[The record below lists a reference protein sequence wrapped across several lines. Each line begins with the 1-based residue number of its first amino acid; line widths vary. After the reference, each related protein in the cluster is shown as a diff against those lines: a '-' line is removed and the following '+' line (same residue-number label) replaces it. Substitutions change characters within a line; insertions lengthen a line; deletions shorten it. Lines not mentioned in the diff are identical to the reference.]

1 MDIKLPRLGEGADS
15 GTVVSILVS
24 EGDAI
29 QVDQTLLELENE
41 KAVAPI
47 PSNAS
52 GTVTKV
58 HVKEGDVITVGQVL
72 VSVEEQ
78 AEDARAQGDGGAHA
92 AKGEEP
98 EPQEETP
105 ASASPEAG
113 ETEEAAAAE
122 EEPAARP
129 PRSGA
134 LPPAAPSIRKM
145 ARQLGIDLTRIKGSQ
160 RGGRIV
166 LEDVRAYIQGLQ
178 NAALRNTRESREAD
192 GAQPANVLQ
201 SLDLTKWGPSTRT
214 KMSPLR
220 RTIAQRMTESWTTIP
235 HVTQFDDADITDVME
250 LRKRHSKVYEEAGAR
265 LTVTSFAMR
274 AAVSALQKFPAFKT
288 SIDYAAHEIVTRD
301 YYHIGVAVDTEAGLI
316 APVIRDVDKKS
327 LLELS
332 KELDEL
338 AERTRQRKLSMD
350 EMQGAT
356 FTISNL
362 GSIGGSYFTPIVNS
376 PQVAVLG
383 MGRGV
388 YRPVVRNEEVV
399 PRLIL
404 PLAVSYDHRVI
415 DGADGA
421 RFLREIVRHLENFP
435 EADIAAS

>member
-1 MDIKLPRLGEGADS
+1 MDVKLPRLGEGADT
-15 GTVVSILVS
+15 GTVVSIMVS
-24 EGDAI
+24 EGDEI

-47 PSNAS
+47 PSSTS
-52 GTVTKV
+52 GKVTKV
-58 HVKEGDVITVGQVL
+58 HVKEGDVVSAGQVL
-72 VSVEEQ
+72 VSVDDGTT
-78 AEDARAQGDGGAHA
+78 AAQGAPP
-92 AKGEEP
+92 ERVTEP
-98 EPQEETP
+98 L
-105 ASASPEAG
+105 PEAAEASSPDPPVEDVG
-113 ETEEAAAAE
+113 RETATGSQGAVYQSK
-122 EEPAARP
+122 
-129 PRSGA
+129 SGA
-134 LPPAAPSIRKM
+134 PPPTSPTIRKL
-145 ARQLGIDLTRIKGSQ
+145 ARELGIDLTRVKGSQ

-166 LEDVRAYIQGLQ
+166 MADLKLYLQQLQRMALEKPSGDRRA
-178 NAALRNTRESREAD
+178 
-192 GAQPANVLQ
+192 PAPNVLQ

-220 RTIAQRMTESWTTIP
+220 RTIATRMTESWTTIP

-250 LRKRHSKVYEEAGAR
+250 LRKRHGQFYEQAGAR

-274 AAVSALQKFPAFKT
+274 AAVSALQKYPAFKT
-288 SIDYAAHEIVTRD
+288 SVDYEALEIVTRD

-316 APVIRDVDKKS
+316 APVIRDVDKKN
-327 LLELS
+327 LLAVS
-332 KELDEL
+332 RELDEL

-388 YRPVVRNEEVV
+388 YRPMVRDQEVK
-399 PRLIL
+399 PRLML
-404 PLAVSYDHRVI
+404 PLALSYDHRVI

-421 RFLREIVRHLENFP
+421 RFLREIVRYLESFP
-435 EADIAAS
+435 EAEIQTS

>member
-1 MDIKLPRLGEGADS
+1 MDVKLPKLGEGADS

-24 EGDAI
+24 EGDQI

-47 PSNAS
+47 PSSTS

-72 VSVEEQ
+72 VSVE
-78 AEDARAQGDGGAHA
+78 DGGASSA
-92 AKGEEP
+92 ASAGSEAREVEAKVPEPEAEALTSEEP
-98 EPQEETP
+98 ERTETAALEETP
-105 ASASPEAG
+105 PRASK
-113 ETEEAAAAE
+113 
-122 EEPAARP
+122 
-129 PRSGA
+129 SGVP
-134 LPPAAPSIRKM
+134 PPAAPSIRKL
-145 ARQLGIDLTRIKGSQ
+145 ARQLGIDLARVKGSR

-166 LEDVRAYIQGLQ
+166 MEDVKAYIQNLQ
-178 NAALRNTRESREAD
+178 AAAFRKAEETAAS
-192 GAQPANVLQ
+192 PAPNVFQ
-201 SLDLTKWGPSTRT
+201 SVDLTKWGPSTRT
-214 KMSPLR
+214 RMSPLR

-250 LRKRHSKVYEEAGAR
+250 MRKRHSQPYEDAGAR
-265 LTVTSFAMR
+265 LTLTSLAMR
-274 AAVSALQKFPAFKT
+274 AAVSALQKYPAFKT
-288 SIDYAAHEIVTRD
+288 SVDYAVLEIVTRD

-316 APVIRDVDKKS
+316 APVIRDVDRKS

-388 YRPVVRNEEVV
+388 YRPVVHNKEVV

-404 PLAVSYDHRVI
+404 PLALSYDHRVI

-421 RFLREIVRHLENFP
+421 RFLREIVRYLENFP
-435 EADIAAS
+435 EGDITAD

>member
-1 MDIKLPRLGEGADS
+1 MDVKLPRLGEGADT
-15 GTVVSILVS
+15 GTVVSIMVS
-24 EGDAI
+24 EGDEI

-47 PSNAS
+47 PSSTS

-58 HVKEGDVITVGQVL
+58 HVKEGDVVTAGQVL
-72 VSVEEQ
+72 VSV
-78 AEDARAQGDGGAHA
+78 DDGATGS
-92 AKGEEP
+92 
-98 EPQEETP
+98 QLTP
-105 ASASPEAG
+105 PDHGTKPLPEAAEASIPAPPVEDVGRGTTTGSEG
-113 ETEEAAAAE
+113 EAYQSK
-122 EEPAARP
+122 
-129 PRSGA
+129 SGA
-134 LPPAAPSIRKM
+134 PPPTSPTIRKL
-145 ARQLGIDLTRIKGSQ
+145 ARELGIDLTRVKGSQ

-166 LEDVRAYIQGLQ
+166 MADLKLHIQRLQ
-178 NAALRNTRESREAD
+178 SMAFEKTSKDR
-192 GAQPANVLQ
+192 PAPAPNILQ

-220 RTIAQRMTESWTTIP
+220 RTIANRMTESWTTIP
-235 HVTQFDDADITDVME
+235 HVTQFDDADISDVME
-250 LRKRHSKVYEEAGAR
+250 LRKRHGKFYEQAGAR

-274 AAVSALQKFPAFKT
+274 AAVSALQKYPAFKT
-288 SIDYAAHEIVTRD
+288 SVDYEALEIVTRD

-316 APVIRDVDKKS
+316 APVIRDVDKKN
-327 LLELS
+327 LLALS

-338 AERTRQRKLSMD
+338 AERTRQRRLSMD

-388 YRPVVRNEEVV
+388 YRPMVRDQEIK

-404 PLAVSYDHRVI
+404 PLALSYDHRVI

-421 RFLREIVRHLENFP
+421 RFLHEIVRYLESFP
-435 EADIAAS
+435 EAEIQTS

>member
-1 MDIKLPRLGEGADS
+1 MDVKLPRLGEGADT
-15 GTVVSILVS
+15 GTVVSIMVS
-24 EGDAI
+24 EGDEI

-47 PSNAS
+47 PSSTS
-52 GTVTKV
+52 GRVSKV
-58 HVKEGDVITVGQVL
+58 HVREGEVVSVGQVL
-72 VSVEEQ
+72 VSVDDGTTESKPPPVQ
-78 AEDARAQGDGGAHA
+78 KPPAEM
-92 AKGEEP
+92 P
-98 EPQEETP
+98 EPDSADAP
-105 ASASPEAG
+105 AV
-113 ETEEAAAAE
+113 EAAGG
-122 EEPAARP
+122 PAAAVVAETSVYQSK
-129 PRSGA
+129 SGTP
-134 LPPAAPSIRKM
+134 PPAAPSIRKL
-145 ARQLGIDLTRIKGSQ
+145 ARELGLDLTRVKGSQ

-166 LEDVRAYIQGLQ
+166 IADLKRYVQQLQAQALEPSSDASPKAVPNI
-178 NAALRNTRESREAD
+178 
-192 GAQPANVLQ
+192 LQ
-201 SLDLTKWGPSTRT
+201 SLDLTKWGPSIRT

-250 LRKRHSKVYEEAGAR
+250 LRKRHGKAYEKAGAR
-265 LTVTSFAMR
+265 LTVTSFAMQ
-274 AAVSALQKFPAFKT
+274 AAVSALRKFPAFKT
-288 SIDYAAHEIVTRD
+288 SVDYTALEIVTRD

-316 APVIRDVDKKS
+316 APVIRDVDRKS

-332 KELDEL
+332 KELDDL
-338 AERTRQRKLSMD
+338 AERTRERKLSMD

-383 MGRGV
+383 IGRGV
-388 YRPVVRNEEVV
+388 ERPMVRNKKIA

-404 PLAVSYDHRVI
+404 PLALSYDHRVI

-421 RFLREIVRHLENFP
+421 RFLHEIVRYLENFP
-435 EADIAAS
+435 ESNFQTS